1 MSCHVKQTS
10 AQRRFTIGSVGRRSE
25 MVKEG
30 GVQDAKRK
38 LEAEIKKEKRK
49 REREQQLWL

>member
-1 MSCHVKQTS
+1 
-10 AQRRFTIGSVGRRSE
+10 

-38 LEAEIKKEKRK
+38 LEAEIKKEKR
-49 REREQQLWL
+49 EREQQLWL